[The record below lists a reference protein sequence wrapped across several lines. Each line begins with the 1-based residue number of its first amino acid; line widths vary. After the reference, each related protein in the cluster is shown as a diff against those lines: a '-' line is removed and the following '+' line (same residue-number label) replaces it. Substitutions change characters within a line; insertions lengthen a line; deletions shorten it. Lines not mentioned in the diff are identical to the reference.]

1 MGNRIVITESQYGR
15 LFLGEQDYSSKRKVL
30 YDNGVTGL
38 KQNGVETKFIPSYE
52 EISNTPHEKTI
63 TTLYNMAGYEM
74 VKDIEWFKEGYL
86 GGSNSMCRWV
96 DLIGYGNS
104 GSNIKGI
111 KLKDLNPDGDLG
123 LKMDNR
129 YGLPTNEYIDGSEKN
144 MKTDFPWMV
153 YWLLSDFRSGGGMSI
168 EQHIIKGNSK
178 ILGDNNWIQWLYIV
192 YGTQDI
198 NKIKSMITQSQK
210 DNYPIGNY
218 MYSKDISSGCHME
231 RDITGV
237 DKLIKGWDYHD
248 WLDIAAAILFF
259 IPGGQPISLGIEVIN
274 AAGYAAEGDFMMGGL
289 GLGLT
294 LLPLGGPL
302 LRRIGSRGIK
312 NINKVVKNTNTFIK
326 SNPKVT
332 KKEVADFI
340 TKEGKKLSES
350 ELKVLQTVT
359 QKKNI
364 NLIQK
369 EVSKLDNLSKKE
381 LKTTLTK
388 KSEELKDYLYGYG
401 SKSKYW
407 ERQISASLLE
417 RTVVS
422 SLILMGVFM
431 GDKSNEEAAKELNDN
446 GYENI
451 TPEDVGVMKVDLS
464 ELLSTISD
472 FDDDNF
478 EIKEVDESKLKL
490 MNDLNNYLTVA
501 DTLGTNSVIY
511 KEQVKPYINNSKILY
526 DIYNIIKTDKE
537 LSELEY
543 RELSEDVDYNWY
555 KLLDCEKD
563 PYNNSKIVVANEDIF
578 QTKKYQD
585 DINLDGSPLELRG
598 DSKYE
603 YKEYD
608 DYWFWRLKGSE
619 GKWTL
624 IKNCL
629 ACSKLQ
635 RKLNKELEEFRHQF
649 DFENE
654 FKGEVEKIKK

>member
-1 MGNRIVITESQYGR
+1 MGNRIIISESQYSR
-15 LFLGEQDYSSKRKVL
+15 LFLNEQDYSSKRKVL

-52 EISNTPHEKTI
+52 EISNTPHEETI

-86 GGSNSMCRWV
+86 SGSNSMCRWV

-129 YGLPTNEYIDGSEKN
+129 YGLPTNEYIDGSKKN

-178 ILGDNNWIQWLYIV
+178 ILGDNNWIQWLNIV

-210 DNYPIGNY
+210 DNYSIGNY
-218 MYSKDISSGCHME
+218 MYSNDISYGCHME

-237 DKLIKGWDYHD
+237 EKLIKGWDYHD

-259 IPGGQPISLGIEVIN
+259 IPGGQPISLAIEVIN
-274 AAGYAAEGDFMMGGL
+274 AAGYAAEGDFMMGGI

-332 KKEVADFI
+332 NKEVADFI
-340 TKEGKKLSES
+340 TKEGKKLSKS
-350 ELKVLQTVT
+350 ELEVLQTVT

-369 EVSKLDNLSKKE
+369 EVSKLNNLSKKE

-407 ERQISASLLE
+407 ERQISAGLIE

-422 SLILMGVFM
+422 SLILVGVFM

-543 RELSEDVDYNWY
+543 RELSEDVDYKWY

-563 PYNNSKIVVANEDIF
+563 PYNNSKIVVTNEDIF

-608 DYWFWRLKGSE
+608 DYWFWRLKDSE

>member
-1 MGNRIVITESQYGR
+1 
-15 LFLGEQDYSSKRKVL
+15 
-30 YDNGVTGL
+30 
-38 KQNGVETKFIPSYE
+38 
-52 EISNTPHEKTI
+52 
-63 TTLYNMAGYEM
+63 
-74 VKDIEWFKEGYL
+74 
-86 GGSNSMCRWV
+86 
-96 DLIGYGNS
+96 
-104 GSNIKGI
+104 
-111 KLKDLNPDGDLG
+111 
-123 LKMDNR
+123 
-129 YGLPTNEYIDGSEKN
+129 
-144 MKTDFPWMV
+144 MV

-237 DKLIKGWDYHD
+237 EKLIKGWDYHD

-464 ELLSTISD
+464 ELFPNVSKFEGEI
-472 FDDDNF
+472 
-478 EIKEVDESKLKL
+478 EIKPVDDSKQQIIH
-490 MNDLNNYLTVA
+490 DYLTIV
-501 DTLGTNSVIY
+501 DTLGTDSDIY
-511 KEQVKPYINNSKILY
+511 KEQVKPHINDAKILY
-526 DIYNIIKTDKE
+526 DIYNTIKTDKE

-563 PYNNSKIVVANEDIF
+563 PYNNSIVDVPNEYET
-578 QTKKYQD
+578 QTKEYQD
-585 DINLDGSPLELRG
+585 NINSIMGSPLELRG

-619 GKWTL
+619 GKWSL

-635 RKLNKELEEFRHQF
+635 RGLNKELEEFRHQF

-654 FKGEVEKIKK
+654 LKGEIEKMKN